1 VDKDY
6 TFLYVDNF
14 ERAPMV
20 CEGNIYSLMAAITNA
35 NNGYSKMKVVFDAK
49 DSEEIVTRDIW
60 IKVSSILGF
69 QKVIDE

>member
-1 VDKDY
+1 
-6 TFLYVDNF
+6 
-14 ERAPMV
+14 MV